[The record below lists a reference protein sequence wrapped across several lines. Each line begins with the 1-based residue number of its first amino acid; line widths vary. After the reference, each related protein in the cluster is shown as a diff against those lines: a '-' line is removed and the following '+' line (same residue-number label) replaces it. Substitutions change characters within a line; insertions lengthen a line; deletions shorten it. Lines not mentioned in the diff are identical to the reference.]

1 MKPNPNTIPKG
12 ITQPLKRASFCLVL
26 AIFLA
31 VCWGSFAPLVT
42 TIKANGSLISAKPS
56 YNIQHAYDGKIKAVH
71 IKLQSKVKKG
81 QVLFKL
87 DVKKANSSLAEIQH
101 QISNIEIEN
110 SVIENILDDDIQQQ
124 QEKISR
130 EFNRIAGHYEEKR
143 KQLSFDI
150 SAAQK
155 LSKTSFKQA
164 KSLQTGIEILL
175 QRRAAFYQRSE
186 DLTSLV
192 QKGIASKTQEQIQF
206 DEILTI
212 DGQVNSKK
220 GQLISLNNQNQQAKL
235 SIKQLKSKFRLSLFS
250 QLQNNK
256 ARLSDLKRQST
267 TLEDEVSSSV
277 IISPIS
283 GTVIFL
289 GYDTNGM
296 YVERGET
303 LVTLSQILSEPKVQ
317 LIIPTQ
323 AIDQVSIGM
332 VGKLTIP
339 NLPQRN
345 LPPIQVKL
353 I

>member
-1 MKPNPNTIPKG
+1 M
-12 ITQPLKRASFCLVL
+12 V
-26 AIFLA
+26 
-31 VCWGSFAPLVT
+31 
-42 TIKANGSLISAKPS
+42 
-56 YNIQHAYDGKIKAVH
+56 
-71 IKLQSKVKKG
+71 
-81 QVLFKL
+81 
-87 DVKKANSSLAEIQH
+87 
-101 QISNIEIEN
+101 IEN
-110 SVIENILDDDIQQQ
+110 SVIENILDNEIKQKH
-124 QEKISR
+124 EKRSR
-130 EFNRIAGHYEEKR
+130 VFNRITGHYEEKR

-164 KSLQTGIEILL
+164 KSLQAGIEILL

-186 DLTSLV
+186 DLASLV

-206 DEILTI
+206 DEILSI
-212 DGQVNSKK
+212 DGQVNSKR
-220 GQLISLNNQNQQAKL
+220 GQLISLNNQNQQAEL
-235 SIKQLKSKFRLSLFS
+235 TIKQLKSKFRLSLFS

-277 IISPIS
+277 IMSPIS

-303 LVTLSQILSEPKVQ
+303 HVTLSQILSEPKVQ

-323 AIDQVSIGM
+323 AIDQVSVGM

-345 LPPIQVKL
+345 LPPIRVKVISISPNATKDADGLAIGYAAQASIIKADLQKATTNLEGNLHLATDMPVNIALEGRKITFSEYL
-353 I
+353 IGPFFSIFKGSLQD